1 MTSSFDIQADLF
13 RHVSVEKAALY
24 RAVMDVFA
32 AAHRQFRLHLQPD
45 WVISKKPV
53 RCCATTAISACRAA
67 AALTCVAQGVWCSTN
82 GSTALAPASRNNVAA
97 TVADQPLR

>member
-32 AAHRQFRLHLQPD
+32 AAHRQFP
-45 WVISKKPV
+45 
-53 RCCATTAISACRAA
+53 AC
-67 AALTCVAQGVWCSTN
+67 TCNRT
-82 GSTALAPASRNNVAA
+82 R
-97 TVADQPLR
+97 